1 MLECHRAPFGR
12 RLGLD
17 IDRQRD
23 RLAHA
28 EHGEVADDARRMGVE
43 LFGLRRGK
51 AHRWKSFGVEQSPA
65 LHEIVEGRGTDVDR
79 TGFDGKGRKAFCRPV
94 EIKNDLSPIM
104 GKVAACRR
112 EANGIDLE
120 SDPRLRLLDAPTLRP
135 RRRLRACATKKRQRP
150 NNDNPALCRI
160 EIARCVLD
168 GSPRAHGLH
177 SITLVGTSRCN

>member
-1 MLECHRAPFGR
+1 VISSALSISGTPNFIPKSDRRIVPFATNATEPPLAEVR
-12 RLGLD
+12 FGLD

-28 EHGEVADDARRMGVE
+28 EHGEVAGDPRRVGVE
-43 LFGLRRGK
+43 LFDLRRGK

-79 TGFDGKGRKAFCRPV
+79 TGFDGKGRKAFCPSV
-94 EIKNDLSPIM
+94 EIEKDLSPIM

-120 SDPRLRLLDAPTLRP
+120 SDPRLRLVDAPTLRP

-150 NNDNPALCRI
+150 NNDNPALR
-160 EIARCVLD
+160 
-168 GSPRAHGLH
+168 
-177 SITLVGTSRCN
+177 